1 MYDPML
7 YVHWKQAKLA
17 MIPFVVA
24 AFGLPLLAIQ
34 GLGPEPEGLNLNV
47 TMAWLP
53 LFPAL
58 AGAIGVVLALTAWNW
73 DHQQSHVYALTLPMA
88 RWEYA
93 MHKMG
98 AGVALGLM
106 PVTAFW
112 IGAHL
117 ASASLTLPVGL
128 NAYPNQLTL
137 RFLFAVLVSYALLF
151 AMAAGTVR
159 TTIWILTGVVVFFVA
174 GGLLNDVLAFFF
186 PYFQEANI
194 VGVVSEWLFTVRGP
208 FGVFTGNWALIDV

>member
-7 YVHWKQAKLA
+7 YVHWKQAKLV

-34 GLGPEPEGLNLNV
+34 GLGPEPEGLNLDV
-47 TMAWLP
+47 TVLWLP

-58 AGAIGVVLALTAWNW
+58 AGAIGFVLALTAWNW

-98 AGVALGLM
+98 AGVALGLL
-106 PVTAFW
+106 PVMAFW
-112 IGAHL
+112 VGAHL

-137 RFLFAVLVSYALLF
+137 RFLFAVLLSYALLF

-159 TTIWILTGVVVFFVA
+159 TTIWILTGVIAFSIA
-174 GGLLNDVLAFFF
+174 GGLLNDVLAPFF

-194 VGVVSEWLFTVRGP
+194 VGVVGEWLFTARGP